1 MILLFVPWGQ
11 LDCRFSYLYHDIYPD
26 QRCGYQRRS
35 FDVTEFG
42 GINLGQLWDTKY
54 LGSPLFFLFWILLGI
69 KQFLTNMVVVMG

>member
-1 MILLFVPWGQ
+1 MIYIRTSVV
-11 LDCRFSYLYHDIYPD
+11 DISD
-26 QRCGYQRRS
+26 GV

-54 LGSPLFFLFWILLGI
+54 LGSPLFFGILLGI